1 MASWGSAAS
10 KIGNR
15 TDIAIVGIGCRFP
28 GARNVNEYWDLLSEP
43 KPQLRTVPDSRW
55 RRDAFYNDDFRDT
68 SAAYSDKMALLD
80 DVGQFDAGHYGIPP
94 RRARSLDPQHRL
106 LVDLTREALQDA
118 GWEAGGFERE
128 DTSVIMSLSDSGY
141 REMST
146 LHLRLRQL
154 AGGEFGRSAGA
165 ELAEAGSAVGGLHAT
180 AMAGLLLNM
189 GPSSISSV
197 FDLHG
202 ESYALDAACSGG
214 LTAVANA
221 VFALRAGRCRIAV
234 AGGAQL
240 VLTPDLLVGLC
251 RIGAVS
257 RSGECRPFDER
268 ADGFVL
274 GEGAGVL
281 VLRPLADA
289 QAAGDRVYAVIRGV
303 GLSNDGTVKGG
314 MMPQESGQLLAL
326 RRAYRDADVEP
337 GSVGYLEAHGTATS
351 VGDDVEINALG
362 ELRRDAA
369 APAYLGAAKSV
380 VGHSLGTAGIAGL
393 IKSVLSVHKGQILPQ
408 PDFEPAGHLA
418 LDEAGLRVAGEV
430 TPWVSPDGPRR
441 AGVSA
446 FGFGGT
452 NVHVVLEEFPAA
464 AEVPPSGPQL
474 LLLTAR
480 DRAGLAR
487 HAREVAEVL
496 SREPLPLATVAAT
509 LARRTLFAERLAV
522 VAEDCAVAQLMAASV
537 ALESGQTGELAPGT
551 YAGVV
556 APGAEVPAPDLPL
569 LELAALAVTGP
580 GLRPTLSATPPCTL
594 PPSPLSPREHWVVD
608 AAKRAKAQALA
619 PLGGRPSA
627 EPVATQEL
635 PSARDVLAVVLE
647 EVARTSAFPATDLS
661 AAHLLIDDL
670 GFDSLMLTELEANL
684 RKRFPGQRFEIDQER
699 GVTIGA
705 VAGLIT
711 PAVAVPFASVG
722 DGVLAAE
729 VSLVPEVV
737 APSVAVPFASPAD
750 AGLAAEVSLAPE
762 VVAPAVA
769 VPFASVGDA
778 GLAAEVS
785 LAPEVAAPPMAV
797 PFASPADAGLAAPE
811 SVAPAGVADAPAPG
825 MSSHAEA
832 FASGVAGQTAP
843 GVAPLAPE
851 AVVADGAGWA
861 TPAATVLTAPAVDA
875 PALGLSSASP
885 SESFASGVAGPTA
898 PAAPLVP
905 KAVGPDEAGLT
916 APGAAPLV
924 PGTVP
929 AAAGRTSPSATV
941 PMTPAAVTPAVAGT
955 RAVRMPP
962 APETVAFDPATAS
975 IDDFPEAA
983 AIDARLREFSDLGV
997 ANPYFRK
1004 HQGRMTSTTSV
1015 GGREFLSF
1023 SSYNYLGLSGH
1034 PTVTAAVHDAV
1045 ERYGTSVSGSRLL
1058 AGDRDLTR
1066 QLETELASFLGTDD
1080 CLALVSGH
1088 ATNVSAIGHLVGP
1101 GDLVIH
1107 DSLAHDSILQGCALS
1122 GATRRPFPHN
1132 DVTQLADILRRTRA
1146 RFRRVLIVVE
1156 GAYSMDGDLADLPGL
1171 IDLKKRYGALLMVD
1185 EAHSIGTV
1193 GATGAGVGEHYSVD
1207 RSDVDLWM
1215 GTLSKSLAG
1224 CGGYLAGS
1232 ARTIQWLRYS
1242 LPGFVYSVGLTPANA
1257 AASLAALRVL
1267 RAEPVRLARLRVNSR
1282 LFLELSRAA
1291 ALPTGSASA
1300 TPIVPCVVGDSTT
1313 TLRLATTLY
1322 DHGIIVDPILYP
1334 AVDESQTRLR
1344 FFLTSDHEAD
1354 QLKYT
1359 VATVA
1364 RELTRLRES

>member
-1 MASWGSAAS
+1 MASWGSAAQE
-10 KIGNR
+10 IGNR
-15 TDIAIVGIGCRFP
+15 PDIAIVGIGCRFP

-43 KPQLRTVPDSRW
+43 KPQFRTVPDSRW
-55 RRDAFYNDDFRDT
+55 CRDSFYNDDFRDT

-80 DVGQFDAGHYGIPP
+80 DVGDFDAGHYGIPP
-94 RRARSLDPQHRL
+94 RRAKSLDPQHRL

-128 DTSVIMSLSDSGY
+128 DTSVIMSLSESGY

-146 LHLRLRQL
+146 LHIRLRQF

-257 RSGECRPFDER
+257 RTGECRPFDSR

-289 QAAGDRVYAVIRGV
+289 QAAGDRIYAVIRGV

-362 ELRRDAA
+362 ELRRDATT
-369 APAYLGAAKSV
+369 PAYLGAAKSV

-430 TPWVSPDGPRR
+430 TPWTADGPRR

-452 NVHVVLEEFPAA
+452 NVHVVLEESPA
-464 AEVPPSGPQL
+464 VPTVSVDGPQL

-496 SREPLPLATVAAT
+496 SRDPLPLAAVAST
-509 LARRTLFAERLAV
+509 LARRALFAERLAV
-522 VAEDCAVAQLMAASV
+522 VADDAGDAVSKLVAASV
-537 ALESGQTGELAPGT
+537 ALESGTAGELAPAT

-556 APGAEVPAPDLPL
+556 APGAEVPAPELPL
-569 LELAALAVTGP
+569 LELAALAVTGA
-580 GLRPTLSATPPCTL
+580 GLRPAIGRTPPCTL
-594 PPSPLSPREHWVVD
+594 PPSPLSPRHHWVVD
-608 AAKRAKAQALA
+608 EAKRVKAQSLP
-619 PLGGRPSA
+619 PLSAVSSA
-627 EPVATQEL
+627 EPVEPQGL
-635 PSARDVLAVVLE
+635 PSSRDVLAVVLE
-647 EVARTSAFPATDLS
+647 EVARTSAFPVGDLC
-661 AAHLLIDDL
+661 AGHALIDDL

-684 RKRFPGQRFEIDQER
+684 RKRFPGQRFEIEQER
-699 GVTIGA
+699 GVTAGA

-711 PAVAVPFASVG
+711 PAVPVP
-722 DGVLAAE
+722 
-729 VSLVPEVV
+729 VPL
-737 APSVAVPFASPAD
+737 PS
-750 AGLAAEVSLAPE
+750 
-762 VVAPAVA
+762 
-769 VPFASVGDA
+769 
-778 GLAAEVS
+778 
-785 LAPEVAAPPMAV
+785 
-797 PFASPADAGLAAPE
+797 
-811 SVAPAGVADAPAPG
+811 
-825 MSSHAEA
+825 
-832 FASGVAGQTAP
+832 
-843 GVAPLAPE
+843 
-851 AVVADGAGWA
+851 
-861 TPAATVLTAPAVDA
+861 
-875 PALGLSSASP
+875 
-885 SESFASGVAGPTA
+885 
-898 PAAPLVP
+898 
-905 KAVGPDEAGLT
+905 
-916 APGAAPLV
+916 
-924 PGTVP
+924 
-929 AAAGRTSPSATV
+929 
-941 PMTPAAVTPAVAGT
+941 
-955 RAVRMPP
+955 
-962 APETVAFDPATAS
+962 ETVAFDPATAS

-997 ANPYFRK
+997 PNPYFRK
-1004 HQGRMTSTTSV
+1004 HQGLLTSTTTV
-1015 GGREFLSF
+1015 GGRQYLSF

-1034 PTVTAAVHDAV
+1034 PAVTAAVHDAV

-1066 QLETELASFLGTDD
+1066 GLETELATFLGTDD

-1101 GDLVIH
+1101 GDLIVH
-1107 DSLAHDSILQGCALS
+1107 DSLAHDSILQGCTLS

-1132 DVTQLADILRRTRA
+1132 DVAQLEDILRRTRA

-1171 IDLKKRYGALLMVD
+1171 IEVKKRYGALLMVD

-1193 GATGAGVGEHYSVD
+1193 GATGAGVGEHFGVE
-1207 RSDVDLWM
+1207 RSEVDLWM

-1232 ARTIQWLRYS
+1232 SRTVQWLRYS
-1242 LPGFVYSVGLTPANA
+1242 LPGFVYSVGLTPASA

-1267 RAEPVRLARLRVNSR
+1267 RAEPSRLARLRENSASFLR
-1282 LFLELSRAA
+1282 LAQAA
-1291 ALPTGSASA
+1291 GLPTGSASA
-1300 TPIVPCVVGDSTT
+1300 TPIVPCVIGDSTT
-1313 TLRLATTLY
+1313 TLRLASTLY
-1322 DHGIIVDPILYP
+1322 DRGIIVDPILHP

-1344 FFLTSDHEAD
+1344 FFLTSDHEAA
-1354 QLKYT
+1354 QLEYTTTT
-1359 VATVA
+1359 VAT
-1364 RELTRLRES
+1364 ELARLREK